1 MVNVLKEEIG
11 RIKELLFIKEE
22 DEGFGKY
29 MDSTYLKTPEQA
41 GINKEETDVIVF
53 DTIKDAIEHNMKL
66 VMLRPEYVKSAR
78 EFIDSEGANVLVGT
92 VIGFPNGDNSLGEK
106 FDEAIQAIENGVDEL
121 DYVVNY
127 KAFQKGDLDTIKKE
141 VSEGTAIGVDAGKSV
156 KWIIESAALTSEQIA
171 ELTKL
176 ISKIVIET
184 VGEEKARNVFVKTST
199 GFFTPEDGSPGGAT
213 IDAVSTMSQN
223 AGPLK
228 VKASGG
234 IYSKGDVLSMVN
246 AGASR
251 IGTSAAKE
259 IMLGQQTDKD
269 Y

>member
-1 MVNVLKEEIG
+1 MVNILKEEIN

-22 DEGFGKY
+22 DEGLGKY
-29 MDSTYLKTPEQA
+29 MDSTYLKTSEQA
-41 GINKEETDVIVF
+41 GVGEEETDVIIF
-53 DTIKDAIEHNMKL
+53 DKIKDAIEHNMKL
-66 VMLRPEYVKSAR
+66 VMIRPEYVESAR
-78 EFIDSEGANVLVGT
+78 KFIDEKGANVLVGT
-92 VIGFPNGDNSLGEK
+92 VIGFPNGDNSIGEK
-106 FDEAIQAIENGVDEL
+106 FDEAIKAIQDGVDEL

-127 KAFQKGDLDTIKKE
+127 KAFKEGDLDTIWKE
-141 VSEGTAIGVDAGKSV
+141 VNEGTLIGIDKGKVV
-156 KWIIESAALTSEQIA
+156 KWIIESAALTNDQIA
-171 ELTKL
+171 ELTRL
-176 ISKIVIET
+176 ISEIVIQS

-213 IDAVSTMSQN
+213 IDAVSIMSQN

-234 IYSKGDVLSMVN
+234 IYSKDDVLAMVN

-259 IMLGQQTDKD
+259 IMLGQETNKD

>member
-1 MVNVLKEEIG
+1 
-11 RIKELLFIKEE
+11 
-22 DEGFGKY
+22 

-41 GINKEETDVIVF
+41 GVDEEETNLIVF
-53 DTIKDAIEHNMKL
+53 DKIKDAIEHNMKL
-66 VMLRPEYVKSAR
+66 VMIRPEYVETAR
-78 EFIDSEGANVLVGT
+78 KFIDGKGAKVLVGT
-92 VIGFPNGDNSLGEK
+92 VIGFPHGDNSLGEK
-106 FDEAIQAIENGVDEL
+106 FDEAIQAIEDGVDEL

-127 KAFQKGDLDTIKKE
+127 KAFKNGDLDTIMKE
-141 VSEGTAIGVDAGKSV
+141 VSEGTSIGVGEGKSV
-156 KWIIESAALTSEQIA
+156 KWIIESAALTSEEIA
-171 ELTKL
+171 ELTRL

-184 VGEEKARNVFVKTST
+184 VGQEKASNVFVKTST

-213 IDAVSTMSQN
+213 VNAVSIMSQN

-234 IYSKGDVLSMVN
+234 IYSKEDVLDMIN

-259 IMLGQQTDKD
+259 IMLGQQTEKD

>member
-1 MVNVLKEEIG
+1 MKNILKEEIT

-22 DEGFGKY
+22 DEGLGKY
-29 MDSTYLKTPEQA
+29 MDSTYLKTSDQA
-41 GINKEETDVIVF
+41 GISDEETDVIIF
-53 DTIKDAIEHNMKL
+53 NTIKDAIDHNMKL
-66 VMLRPEYVKSAR
+66 VMIRPEYVESAR
-78 EFIDSEGANVLVGT
+78 KFIDDKGANLLVGT

-106 FDEAIQAIENGVDEL
+106 LDEAIQAIEDGVDEL
-121 DYVVNY
+121 DFVVDY
-127 KAFQKGDLDTIKKE
+127 KAFKNGELDTIRYE
-141 VSEGTAIGVDAGKSV
+141 VSEGTSIGVDAGKSV

-176 ISKIVIET
+176 ISEIVIQS
-184 VGEEKARNVFVKTST
+184 VGVEKAKNVFVKTST

-213 IDAVSTMSQN
+213 IDAVSIMSQN

-234 IYSKGDVLSMVN
+234 IYSKDDVLNMVN

-259 IMLGQQTDKD
+259 IMLGKETNKD

>member
-1 MVNVLKEEIG
+1 MKNILKEEIT

-22 DEGFGKY
+22 DEGLGKY
-29 MDSTYLKTPEQA
+29 MDSTYLKTSEQA
-41 GINKEETDVIVF
+41 GIGEEETDVIIF
-53 DTIKDAIEHNMKL
+53 DKIKDAIEHNMKL
-66 VMLRPEYVKSAR
+66 VMIRPEYVESAR
-78 EFIDSEGANVLVGT
+78 KFIDEKGANVLVGT
-92 VIGFPNGDNSLGEK
+92 VIGFPNGDNSIGEK
-106 FDEAIQAIENGVDEL
+106 FDEAIKAIQDGVDEL

-127 KAFQKGDLDTIKKE
+127 KAFKEGDLDTIWKE
-141 VSEGTAIGVDAGKSV
+141 VNEGTLIGVDKGKVV
-156 KWIIESAALTSEQIA
+156 KWIIESAALTNDQIA
-171 ELTKL
+171 ELKRL
-176 ISKIVIET
+176 ISEIVIQY
-184 VGEEKARNVFVKTST
+184 VGEEKASNVLVKTST

-213 IDAVSTMSQN
+213 IDAVSIMSQN

-234 IYSKGDVLSMVN
+234 IYSKDDVLAMVN

-259 IMLGQQTDKD
+259 IMLGQETNKD

>member
-1 MVNVLKEEIG
+1 MVNILKEEIN

-22 DEGFGKY
+22 DEGLGKY
-29 MDSTYLKTPEQA
+29 MDSTYLKTSEQA
-41 GINKEETDVIVF
+41 GIGEEETDVIIF
-53 DTIKDAIEHNMKL
+53 DKIKDAIEHNMKL
-66 VMLRPEYVKSAR
+66 VMIRPEYVESAR
-78 EFIDSEGANVLVGT
+78 KFIDEKGANVLVGT
-92 VIGFPNGDNSLGEK
+92 VIGFPNGDNSIGEK
-106 FDEAIQAIENGVDEL
+106 FDEAIKAIQDGVDEL

-127 KAFQKGDLDTIKKE
+127 KAFKEGDLDTIWKE
-141 VSEGTAIGVDAGKSV
+141 VNEGTLIGVDKGKVV
-156 KWIIESAALTSEQIA
+156 KWIIESAALTNDQIA
-171 ELTKL
+171 ELTRL
-176 ISKIVIET
+176 ISEIVIQS
-184 VGEEKARNVFVKTST
+184 VGEEKASNVFVKTST

-213 IDAVSTMSQN
+213 IDAVSIMSQN

-234 IYSKGDVLSMVN
+234 IYSKDDVLAMVN

-259 IMLGQQTDKD
+259 IMLGQETNKD

>member
-1 MVNVLKEEIG
+1 MKNILKEEIT

-22 DEGFGKY
+22 DEGLGKY
-29 MDSTYLKTPEQA
+29 MDSTYLKTSDQA
-41 GINKEETDVIVF
+41 GISDEETDVIIF
-53 DTIKDAIEHNMKL
+53 NTIKDAIDHNMKL
-66 VMLRPEYVKSAR
+66 VMIRPEYVESAR
-78 EFIDSEGANVLVGT
+78 KFIDDKGANLLVGT

-106 FDEAIQAIENGVDEL
+106 LDEAIQAIEDGVDEL
-121 DYVVNY
+121 DFVVDY
-127 KAFQKGDLDTIKKE
+127 KAFKNGELDTIKYE
-141 VSEGTAIGVDAGKSV
+141 VSEGTSIGVDAGKSV

-176 ISKIVIET
+176 ISEIVIQS
-184 VGEEKARNVFVKTST
+184 VGVEKAKNVFVKTST

-213 IDAVSTMSQN
+213 IDAVSIMSQN

-234 IYSKGDVLSMVN
+234 IYSKDDVLNMVN

-259 IMLGQQTDKD
+259 IMLGKETNKD